1 MALSLEDKIKALRA
15 KREAEALA
23 QQPKV
28 SPIDVAKEV
37 PGVLSR
43 GIKNVGN
50 FFTSNTRQF
59 GNTAG
64 SALALSGQ
72 QKMLE
77 QESTQSY
84 NMERR
89 LLDAIR
95 SNKQQGRDSTRLM
108 EQYKRISGKMPTIN
122 ELNPTINTTNKQV
135 LGQAAGTLLEA
146 TAAAKLV
153 KGAQT
158 AKLSKGVLPT
168 VISGGSKAITRG
180 AAAVKAAKGVAV
192 GASQGYAY
200 DVASKLKENKATK
213 DVFKPGIGT
222 AIGAAIPAVIGTVGL
237 TRTETQLQIRDL
249 IEKGFN
255 KKEAT
260 RIVTEGGYIRML
272 QNPKM
277 QELGDKINE
286 LNSKMV
292 SAPNKLLYDRYK
304 KAYEEAVDYYKKE
317 SQAGFIKNPFNKDEL
332 PVEQLGKLVKKG
344 KEKLSPQVGLGG
356 QQAPLDQTKIPK
368 DVSSFYN
375 VDRLKINDSAK
386 GAIKEE
392 VEKAGELLQK
402 TVGKKLSHNE
412 VLDLASQTSKTLDDT
427 ITREQ
432 TKVKIAANLNLRR
445 EVAKAAMG
453 GKVDKNFVNLWIKDK
468 AAGEDIARQ
477 LEARKINAD
486 PKELKSIKA
495 ILDSIYR
502 VNKNADEITKA
513 AEGVDFNNADEVT
526 SFYRKFIQPKAGEW
540 IDALRYNAMLS
551 SPTTH
556 LVNTSSNFQGT
567 GILAPIE
574 KTVTG
579 LVDATRAALNGKPRQ
594 YAVGEGVTYAKGYY
608 SNISAATKRF
618 QQVMRGAKTFDYSP
632 DLPVTTQI
640 GLSTGGFKRG
650 IEKTLKFPTKLM
662 EATDQFFSALT
673 EGGLESSLAY
683 RASKGIGSPDD
694 IAQETAKR
702 LFRGELHSADQ
713 GYLLSAIDDLTGKID
728 SLRHAD
734 NPITSTIAKFTMPF
748 LRTPTNLLKQG
759 IEYSPAGIVTLVG
772 NKKKTEQLSKIIIG
786 SASAAGA
793 ATLLGQDRLTW
804 AEPVNAK
811 QKAAFRAAGRQPYS
825 VKIGDKWI
833 SYSKLHPAFAFNFAL
848 IASIDDALKNQRL
861 PESDADS
868 ILQAF
873 AKYGTFV
880 ADQSYLKN
888 IGDFVGGLKGDVD
901 RKTAYAS
908 NYVQQLIPFRALMSY
923 VERLT
928 DSKQR
933 RVDPDGTTLEKQMQS
948 IIAQIPWAAQEDLY
962 IGNTRVSPLV
972 RTNQFG
978 AAISNQNRL
987 LNAVSPA
994 RVTTVNKPY
1003 EGLYKLD
1010 ESKKKLDRFK
1020 TDIDVKIKKLRE
1032 QRIREL
1038 QSQ

>member
-1 MALSLEDKIKALRA
+1 MALSLEDKFKALWE
-15 KREAEALA
+15 KRLAEVRT
-23 QQPKV
+23 PKPGV
-28 SPIDVAKEV
+28 GPIDVAREI

-43 GIKNVGN
+43 GVKNVGN

-59 GNTAG
+59 GQTAG
-64 SALALSGQ
+64 GAFALRGQ

-77 QESTQSY
+77 EESSQNY
-84 NMERR
+84 DMETR
-89 LLDAIR
+89 LLNAIR
-95 SNKQQGRDSTRLM
+95 ENKRQGKDSTRLM
-108 EQYKRISGKMPTIN
+108 EQYKRMSGSLPSIH

-158 AKLSKGVLPT
+158 AKLAKGALPT

-180 AAAVKAAKGVAV
+180 AAAVKAAKGIGV
-192 GASQGYAY
+192 GAGQGYAY
-200 DVASKLKENKATK
+200 DVSSKLKENKDIK
-213 DVFKPGIGT
+213 EVIKPGVGT
-222 AIGAAIPAVIGTVGL
+222 AVGAAIPTVIGGIGL
-237 TRTETQLQIRDL
+237 TRTETQLQIKDL
-249 IEKGFN
+249 IDKGFS

-260 RIVTEGGYIRML
+260 RIVTEGGYVRLL
-272 QNPKM
+272 QSPKM
-277 QELGDKINE
+277 QELGDTINE
-286 LNSKMV
+286 LNRKMV
-292 SAPNKLLYDRYK
+292 EAPNKLLYNRYK
-304 KAYEEAVDYYKKE
+304 KAYDEAVEYYKKE
-317 SQAGFIKNPFNKDEL
+317 SQGGFIKNPFTKDESI
-332 PVEQLGKLVKKG
+332 VDQAGKLVEKG
-344 KEKLSPQVGLGG
+344 KQKLSQQVEKSSQVPQL
-356 QQAPLDQTKIPK
+356 IPK

-375 VDRLKINDSAK
+375 VDRLRINDTAK

-392 VEKAGELLQK
+392 IEKAGELLQK

-412 VLDLASQTSKTLDDT
+412 VLDLASQSSKILDDT
-427 ITREQ
+427 ITRDQ

-445 EVAKAAMG
+445 EIAKAAMG
-453 GKVDKNFVNLWIKDK
+453 GKSDKNFINLWIKDK

-477 LEARKINAD
+477 LEARKISAD

-495 ILDSIYR
+495 VLDSIYK

-526 SFYRKFIQPKAGEW
+526 AFYRKFIKPKASEW
-540 IDALRYNAMLS
+540 IDALRYNSMLS

-574 KTVTG
+574 KTVAG

-594 YAVGEGVTYAKGYY
+594 YAVGEGAKYAKGYY
-608 SNISAATKRF
+608 SNIATAAKRF
-618 QQVMRGAKTFDYSP
+618 NQVIRGAQTFDYNP
-632 DLPVTTQI
+632 DLPTTTQI
-640 GLSTGGFKRG
+640 GLASGGIKKG
-650 IEKTLKFPTKLM
+650 IEKTLKFPTRLM

-673 EGGLESSLAY
+673 EGGLEESLAY

-702 LFRGELHSADQ
+702 LFRGELHSTDQ
-713 GYLLSAIDDLTGKID
+713 GKLLGAIDDITGRID
-728 SLRHAD
+728 NLRHAD

-759 IEYSPAGIVTLVG
+759 IEYSPAGVLTLVG
-772 NKKKTEQLSKIIIG
+772 NTKKTEQLSKIIIG
-786 SASAAGA
+786 TASAAGA

-804 AEPVNAK
+804 AEPVNSK

-825 VKIGDKWI
+825 IKIGDKWV
-833 SYSKLHPAFAFNFAL
+833 SYSKLHPALAFNFAL

-888 IGDFVGGLKGDVD
+888 IGDFIGGLKGDID
-901 RKTAYAS
+901 RKSSLAS

-928 DSKQR
+928 DPKQR
-933 RVDPDGTTLEKQMQS
+933 QVDPDGTILEKQMQS
-948 IIAQIPWAAQEDLY
+948 IIAQIPWAAQKDLY
-962 IGNTRVSPLV
+962 MGDTRISPIA
-972 RTNQFG
+972 RKNQFG
-978 AAISNQNRL
+978 AVIPNQNRL

-994 RVTTVNKPY
+994 RITTVNKPY

-1010 ESKKKLDRFK
+1010 EADKKLNRLKSDMDKRV
-1020 TDIDVKIKKLRE
+1020 DKLIE

-1038 QSQ
+1038 SQ